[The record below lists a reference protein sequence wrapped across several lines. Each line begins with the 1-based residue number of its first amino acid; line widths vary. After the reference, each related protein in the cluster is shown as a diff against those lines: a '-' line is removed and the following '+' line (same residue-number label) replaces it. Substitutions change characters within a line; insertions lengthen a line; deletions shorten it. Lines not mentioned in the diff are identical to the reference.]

1 MVGIDPAMTL
11 TYRQEYVKALGGDK
25 VPNVLMLQEW
35 LATRVNTLAPGQ
47 LTLKD
52 PGFKLLSHCT
62 EKTNAPGSPKAWQQV
77 FAAFG
82 LELELMA
89 TGCCGMSGTYG
100 HETRNV
106 ATSKTIYAQS
116 WQPQVEAE
124 ENSGKLLA
132 TGYSCRSQVKRYSA
146 QTLLHPLQ
154 ALLAQLRSVSHPY
167 PNNMQERAT
176 K

>member
-1 MVGIDPAMTL
+1 MTL
-11 TYRQEYVKALGGDK
+11 TYRQEYVKALGEDA
-25 VPNVLMLQEW
+25 VPEVLMLQEW
-35 LATRVNTLAPGQ
+35 LATRINTLAPSQ
-47 LTLKD
+47 LTLTD
-52 PGFKLLSHCT
+52 LGFKLLSHCT

-100 HETRNV
+100 HEARNT
-106 ATSKTIYAQS
+106 ATSQTIYAQS

-124 ENSGKLLA
+124 ENAGKILA

-146 QTLLHPLQ
+146 QTLHHPLQ
-154 ALLAQLRSVSHPY
+154 ALLAQLKSVSLNPTTDTGE
-167 PNNMQERAT
+167 Q
-176 K
+176 